1 MAMAGPNTTVYAAA
15 GRTVIPGLNET
26 HVHPTLAARSECTL
40 PFRQLGSIEE
50 IKSWVRDR
58 VAETPEAAWV
68 VLPRIDVTRIREG
81 RMPDRA
87 DLDAARQTDR
97 PRSSGGMRTGKCKCS
112 TPQPSDALG
121 IGRDTVV
128 PDGGRIVMDQRGEP
142 TGRIENAVAHGHMA
156 AASGTIPRR
165 LPRRSPR
172 SSPAVQSAWHYE
184 RDRPQDRR

>member
-1 MAMAGPNTTVYAAA
+1 
-15 GRTVIPGLNET
+15 VIPGLNET

-87 DLDAARQTDR
+87 DLDAAAPDR
-97 PRSSGGMRTGKCKCS
+97 PAAFVWRYANREV
-112 TPQPSDALG
+112 QALESVETQLCL
-121 IGRDTVV
+121 TV
-128 PDGGRIVMDQRGEP
+128 
-142 TGRIENAVAHGHMA
+142 
-156 AASGTIPRR
+156 AAS
-165 LPRRSPR
+165 
-172 SSPAVQSAWHYE
+172 
-184 RDRPQDRR
+184 